1 MNKHIS
7 YKQDQLFVEDV
18 AVRDIT
24 GSLRTPF
31 YLYSRTTI
39 KDNFNRFTSSLEG
52 LDRIICYSV
61 KANSNLSVLETIAKL
76 GGGADVVSLGEY
88 RRALRAGID
97 PKKIVFSGVGKQDF
111 EIAETLKSSLLQ
123 FNIESVSELE
133 AINKIAI
140 NLNKLAPI
148 AFRVNP
154 DIDAGTH
161 ENISTGKADNKF
173 GIPISEAKEV
183 YQYASKL
190 DKIKIVGVDV
200 HIGSQITNL
209 NAFRQT
215 FENLEKLIYDLKER
229 NIHLDNVDIGGG
241 LGIKYTDDDIEPDL
255 NEYATLVKQ
264 KLGNLNCRI
273 IFEPG
278 RYIVGNSG
286 ILVTK
291 VLYKK
296 KSQNK
301 NFLITDAG
309 MNDFSR
315 TALYG
320 AAHRLIPLSQENIR
334 AETEIYDVVGP
345 VCESTDTFLRNH
357 LVENAE
363 EGDFLAF
370 LDVGAYGAVLSSE
383 YNTRPLVP
391 EIMVYKERYEIVR
404 SRPTYEEIFDKE
416 VIPNW
421 E

>member
-1 MNKHIS
+1 MNKQIL
-7 YKQDQLFVEDV
+7 YKLGQLFVEDV
-18 AVRDIT
+18 AVNEIAR
-24 GSLRTPF
+24 SLRTPF
-31 YLYSRTTI
+31 YVYSRAII
-39 KDNFNRFTSSLEG
+39 KDNFDRFKSSLEG
-52 LDRIICYSV
+52 LDGIICYSV

-76 GGGADVVSLGEY
+76 GGGADVVSLGEFQ
-88 RRALRAGID
+88 RALRAGID

-111 EIAETLKSSLLQ
+111 EIAEVLKSSLLQ
-123 FNIESVSELE
+123 FNVESLSELE
-133 AINKIAI
+133 MINEIAI
-140 NLNKLAPI
+140 SLNIEAPI

-173 GIPISEAKEV
+173 GIPIGNAKEI

-190 DKIKIVGVDV
+190 DKIKVVGIDV
-200 HIGSQITNL
+200 HIGSQISDL

-215 FENLEKLIYDLKER
+215 FEHLKKLIYDLNDI
-229 NIHLDNVDIGGG
+229 NIVLENIDIGGG
-241 LGIKYTDDDIEPDL
+241 LGIKYTEDDIQPDL
-255 NEYATLVKQ
+255 QEYGKLVKQ
-264 KLGNLNCRI
+264 ILGNLNCRI

-291 VLYKK
+291 VLHKK

-320 AAHRLIPLSQENIR
+320 AAHRLIPLSKEKSG
-334 AETEIYDVVGP
+334 ETEVYDVVGP
-345 VCESTDTFLRNH
+345 VCETTDTFLKNY
-357 LVENAE
+357 LVEKAE
-363 EGDFLAF
+363 AGDFFAF

-383 YNTRPLVP
+383 YNTRPLIP
-391 EIMVYKERYEIVR
+391 EIMVYKKRYQIVR
-404 SRPTYEEIFDKE
+404 PRPTYDEIFDKE
-416 VIPNW
+416 VMPNW

>member
-1 MNKHIS
+1 MNKNIS

-18 AVRDIT
+18 AVSEIT
-24 GSLRTPF
+24 NSLRTPF
-31 YLYSRTTI
+31 YVYSRTVI
-39 KDNFNRFTSSLEG
+39 EENFGRFKRSLEG
-52 LDRIICYSV
+52 LDSIICYSV

-88 RRALRAGID
+88 KRALIAGID
-97 PKKIVFSGVGKQDF
+97 PRKIVFSGVGKQDF
-111 EIAETLKSSLLQ
+111 EIAEILKSSLLQ

-133 AINKIAI
+133 MINKIASS
-140 NLNKLAPI
+140 LNKEAPI
-148 AFRVNP
+148 ALRVNP

-173 GIPISEAKEV
+173 GIPISDAVEI

-190 DKIKIVGVDV
+190 EKIKIVGIDV
-200 HIGSQITNL
+200 HIGSQISDL

-215 FENLEKLIYDLKER
+215 FEHLEKLIYELK
-229 NIHLDNVDIGGG
+229 NINIELENIDIGGG
-241 LGIKYTDDDIEPDL
+241 LGIKYTDDDLEPDL
-255 NEYATLVKQ
+255 QEYGGLVKRI
-264 KLGNLNCRI
+264 LGNLSCRI

-291 VLYKK
+291 VLHSKM
-296 KSQNK
+296 SQNK
-301 NFLITDAG
+301 SFLVTDAG

-320 AAHRLIPLSQENIR
+320 ATHRLIPLSKKKRGE
-334 AETEIYDVVGP
+334 EVYDVVGP
-345 VCESTDTFLRNH
+345 VCETTDTFLKNY
-357 LVENAE
+357 LVDKAK
-363 EGDFLAF
+363 EGDFFAF

-391 EIMVYKERYEIVR
+391 EIMVYKKRFEIVR
-404 SRPTYEEIFDKE
+404 TRPTYDEIFDKE
-416 VIPNW
+416 AIPTW
-421 E
+421 D

>member
-1 MNKHIS
+1 MNKKIS
-7 YKQDQLFVEDV
+7 YKLDQLFVEDV
-18 AVRDIT
+18 AVSEIT
-24 GSLRTPF
+24 NSLRTPF
-31 YLYSRTTI
+31 YVYSRTVI
-39 KDNFNRFTSSLEG
+39 EENFARFKRSFEG
-52 LDRIICYSV
+52 LDSIICYSV

-88 RRALRAGID
+88 KRALRAGID

-111 EIAETLKSSLLQ
+111 EIAEILKSSLLQ

-133 AINKIAI
+133 MINKIAI
-140 NLNKLAPI
+140 SLNKQAPI

-173 GIPISEAKEV
+173 GIPIADAKEI

-190 DKIKIVGVDV
+190 GKIKIVGLDV
-200 HIGSQITNL
+200 HIGSQISDL

-215 FENLEKLIYDLKER
+215 FEHLEKLIYDLK
-229 NIHLDNVDIGGG
+229 NINIKLENIDIGGG
-241 LGIKYTDDDIEPDL
+241 LGIKYTDDDLEPDL
-255 NEYATLVKQ
+255 QEYGALVKRI
-264 KLGNLNCRI
+264 LGNLSCRI

-291 VLYKK
+291 VLHNK

-301 NFLITDAG
+301 SFLITDAG

-320 AAHRLIPLSQENIR
+320 AAHRLIPLCKEKSG
-334 AETEIYDVVGP
+334 ETEVYDVVGP
-345 VCESTDTFLRNH
+345 VCETTDTFLKNY
-357 LVENAE
+357 LVEKAE
-363 EGDFLAF
+363 AGDFFAF

-391 EIMVYKERYEIVR
+391 EIMVYKERFEIVR
-404 SRPTYEEIFDKE
+404 SRPTYDEIFNKE
-416 VIPNW
+416 SIPNW

>member
-7 YKQDQLFVEDV
+7 YKLDQLFVEDV
-18 AVRDIT
+18 AVSEIT
-24 GSLRTPF
+24 SNLRTPF
-31 YLYSRTTI
+31 YVYSRTSI
-39 KDNFNRFTSSLEG
+39 KDNFDRFTRSLKG
-52 LDRIICYSV
+52 LDSIICYSV

-76 GGGADVVSLGEY
+76 RGGADVVSLGEY
-88 RRALRAGID
+88 HRALKAGID
-97 PKKIVFSGVGKQDF
+97 QKRIVFSGVGKQDF
-111 EIAETLKSSLLQ
+111 EIAEALKSSLLQ

-133 AINKIAI
+133 SINKIAVS
-140 NLNKLAPI
+140 LNKQAPI

-173 GIPISEAKEV
+173 GIPIDKAKEV
-183 YQYASKL
+183 YQYANKL
-190 DKIKIVGVDV
+190 EKIKIVGIDV
-200 HIGSQITNL
+200 HIGSQISNL

-215 FENLEKLIYDLKER
+215 FEHLAKLIDELKNI
-229 NIHLDNVDIGGG
+229 NIHLENIDIGGG
-241 LGIKYTDDDIEPDL
+241 LGIKYTDEDLEPDL
-255 NEYATLVKQ
+255 QEYSALVK
-264 KLGNLNCRI
+264 KILGHLNCRI

-278 RYIVGNSG
+278 RYIVGNCG

-296 KSQNK
+296 TSQNK

-320 AAHRLIPLSQENIR
+320 ATHKLIPLNKKKSGKTGIF
-334 AETEIYDVVGP
+334 DVVGP
-345 VCESTDTFLRNH
+345 VCESTDTFLKNY
-357 LVENAE
+357 LVEGAE
-363 EGDFLAF
+363 TGDFLAF

-391 EIMVYKERYEIVR
+391 EIMVYNKRYELVR
-404 SRPTYEEIFDKE
+404 SRPTYEEIFDRE
-416 VIPNW
+416 TMPNW

>member
-1 MNKHIS
+1 MNKNIS

-18 AVRDIT
+18 AVSEIT
-24 GSLRTPF
+24 NSLRTPF
-31 YLYSRTTI
+31 YVYSRTVI
-39 KDNFNRFTSSLEG
+39 EENFGRFKESLEG
-52 LDRIICYSV
+52 LDSIICYSV

-88 RRALRAGID
+88 KRALIAGID
-97 PKKIVFSGVGKQDF
+97 PRKIVFSGVGKQDF
-111 EIAETLKSSLLQ
+111 EIAEILKSSLLQ

-133 AINKIAI
+133 MINKIASS
-140 NLNKLAPI
+140 LNKEAPI
-148 AFRVNP
+148 ALRVNP

-173 GIPISEAKEV
+173 GIPISDAVEI

-190 DKIKIVGVDV
+190 EKIKIVGIDV
-200 HIGSQITNL
+200 HIGSQISDL

-215 FENLEKLIYDLKER
+215 FEHLEKLIYELK
-229 NIHLDNVDIGGG
+229 NINIELENIDIGGG
-241 LGIKYTDDDIEPDL
+241 LGIKYTDDDLEPDL
-255 NEYATLVKQ
+255 QEYGGLVKRI
-264 KLGNLNCRI
+264 LGNLSCRI

-291 VLYKK
+291 VLHSKM
-296 KSQNK
+296 SQNK
-301 NFLITDAG
+301 SFLVTDAG

-320 AAHRLIPLSQENIR
+320 ATHRLIPLSKKKRGE
-334 AETEIYDVVGP
+334 EVYDVVGP
-345 VCESTDTFLRNH
+345 VCETTDTFLKNY
-357 LVENAE
+357 LVEKAE
-363 EGDFLAF
+363 EGDFFAF

-391 EIMVYKERYEIVR
+391 EVMVYKKRFEIVR
-404 SRPTYEEIFDKE
+404 TRPTYDEIFDKE
-416 VIPNW
+416 AIPAW

>member
-7 YKQDQLFVEDV
+7 YKLDQLFVEDV
-18 AVRDIT
+18 AVSEIT
-24 GSLRTPF
+24 SNLRTPF
-31 YLYSRTTI
+31 YVYSRTSI
-39 KDNFNRFTSSLEG
+39 KDNFDRFTRSLTG
-52 LDRIICYSV
+52 LDSIICYSV

-76 GGGADVVSLGEY
+76 RGGADVVSLGEY
-88 RRALRAGID
+88 HRALKAGID
-97 PKKIVFSGVGKQDF
+97 QKRIVFSGVGKQDF
-111 EIAETLKSSLLQ
+111 EIAEALKSSLLQ

-133 AINKIAI
+133 SINKIAI
-140 NLNKLAPI
+140 SLNKQAPI

-173 GIPISEAKEV
+173 GIPIDKAKEV
-183 YQYASKL
+183 YQYANKL
-190 DKIKIVGVDV
+190 EKIKIVGIDV
-200 HIGSQITNL
+200 HIGSQISNL

-215 FENLEKLIYDLKER
+215 FEHLAKLIDELKNI
-229 NIHLDNVDIGGG
+229 NIHLENIDIGGG
-241 LGIKYTDDDIEPDL
+241 LGIKYTDEDLEPDL
-255 NEYATLVKQ
+255 QEYSALVK
-264 KLGNLNCRI
+264 KILGHLNCRI

-278 RYIVGNSG
+278 RYIVGNCG

-296 KSQNK
+296 TSQNK

-320 AAHRLIPLSQENIR
+320 ATHKLIPLYKKKSGKTGIF
-334 AETEIYDVVGP
+334 DVVGP
-345 VCESTDTFLRNH
+345 VCESTDTFLKNY
-357 LVENAE
+357 LVEGAE
-363 EGDFLAF
+363 TGDFLAF

-391 EIMVYKERYEIVR
+391 EIMVYNKRYELVR
-404 SRPTYEEIFDKE
+404 SRPTYEEIFDRE
-416 VIPNW
+416 TMPYW

>member
-7 YKQDQLFVEDV
+7 YKLDQLFVEDV
-18 AVRDIT
+18 AVSEIA
-24 GSLRTPF
+24 SNLRTPF
-31 YLYSRTTI
+31 YVYSRTSI
-39 KDNFNRFTSSLEG
+39 KDNFDRFARSLKG
-52 LDRIICYSV
+52 LDSIICYSV

-76 GGGADVVSLGEY
+76 RGGADVVSLGEY
-88 RRALRAGID
+88 HRALKAGID
-97 PKKIVFSGVGKQDF
+97 QKRIVFSGVGKQDF
-111 EIAETLKSSLLQ
+111 EIAEALKSSLLQ

-133 AINKIAI
+133 SINKIAVS
-140 NLNKLAPI
+140 LNKQAPI

-173 GIPISEAKEV
+173 GIPIDKAKEV
-183 YQYASKL
+183 YQYANKL
-190 DKIKIVGVDV
+190 EKIKIVGIDV
-200 HIGSQITNL
+200 HIGSQISNL

-215 FENLEKLIYDLKER
+215 FEHLAKLIDELKNI
-229 NIHLDNVDIGGG
+229 NIHLENIDIGGG
-241 LGIKYTDDDIEPDL
+241 LGIKYTDEDLEPNL
-255 NEYATLVKQ
+255 QEYSALVK
-264 KLGNLNCRI
+264 KILGHLNCRI

-278 RYIVGNSG
+278 RYIVGNCG

-296 KSQNK
+296 TSQNK

-320 AAHRLIPLSQENIR
+320 ATHKLIPLYKKKSGKTGIF
-334 AETEIYDVVGP
+334 DVVGP
-345 VCESTDTFLRNH
+345 VCESTDTFLKNYF
-357 LVENAE
+357 VEGAE
-363 EGDFLAF
+363 TGDFLAF

-391 EIMVYKERYEIVR
+391 EIMVYNARYELVR
-404 SRPTYEEIFDKE
+404 SRPTYEEIFDRETMPK
-416 VIPNW
+416 W

>member
-1 MNKHIS
+1 MNKQIS
-7 YKQDQLFVEDV
+7 YKRDQLFVEDV
-18 AVRDIT
+18 AVSEIT
-24 GSLRTPF
+24 NSLRTPF
-31 YLYSRTTI
+31 YVYSRTVI
-39 KDNFNRFTSSLEG
+39 EENFGRFKRSLEG
-52 LDRIICYSV
+52 LDSLICYSV

-88 RRALRAGID
+88 KRALIAGID
-97 PKKIVFSGVGKQDF
+97 PRKIVFSGVGKQDF
-111 EIAETLKSSLLQ
+111 EIVEVLKSSLLQ

-133 AINKIAI
+133 MINKIASS
-140 NLNKLAPI
+140 LNKEAPI
-148 AFRVNP
+148 ALRVNP

-173 GIPISEAKEV
+173 GIPISDAIEI

-190 DKIKIVGVDV
+190 EKIKIVGIDV
-200 HIGSQITNL
+200 HIGSQISDL

-215 FENLEKLIYDLKER
+215 FEHLEKLIYELK
-229 NIHLDNVDIGGG
+229 NINIELENIDIGGG
-241 LGIKYTDDDIEPDL
+241 LGIKYTDDDLEPDL
-255 NEYATLVKQ
+255 QEYGGLVKRI
-264 KLGNLNCRI
+264 LGNLSCRI

-291 VLYKK
+291 VLHSKM
-296 KSQNK
+296 SQNK
-301 NFLITDAG
+301 SFLVTDAG

-320 AAHRLIPLSQENIR
+320 ATHRLIPLSKKKRGE
-334 AETEIYDVVGP
+334 EVYDVVGP
-345 VCESTDTFLRNH
+345 VCETTDTFLKNY
-357 LVENAE
+357 LVEKAE
-363 EGDFLAF
+363 EGDFFAF

-391 EIMVYKERYEIVR
+391 EVMVYKKRFEIVR
-404 SRPTYEEIFDKE
+404 TRPTYDEIFDKE
-416 VIPNW
+416 AIPTW

>member
-7 YKQDQLFVEDV
+7 YKLDQLFVEGI
-18 AVRDIT
+18 AVSEIT
-24 GSLRTPF
+24 SNLRTPF
-31 YLYSRTTI
+31 YVYSRTSI
-39 KDNFNRFTSSLEG
+39 KDNFDRFARSLKG
-52 LDRIICYSV
+52 LDSLICYSV

-76 GGGADVVSLGEY
+76 RGGADVVSLGEY
-88 RRALRAGID
+88 HRALRAGID
-97 PKKIVFSGVGKQDF
+97 QKRIVFSGVGKQDF
-111 EIAETLKSSLLQ
+111 EIAEALKSSLLQ

-133 AINKIAI
+133 SINKIAVS
-140 NLNKLAPI
+140 LNKEAPI

-173 GIPISEAKEV
+173 GIPIDKAKEV
-183 YQYASKL
+183 YKYANTL
-190 DKIKIVGVDV
+190 EKIKIVGIDV
-200 HIGSQITNL
+200 HIGSQISNL

-215 FENLEKLIYDLKER
+215 FEHLAKLICELKNI
-229 NIHLDNVDIGGG
+229 NIHLENIDIGGG
-241 LGIKYTDDDIEPDL
+241 LGIKYTDDDLEPDL
-255 NEYATLVKQ
+255 QEYSTLVK
-264 KLGNLNCRI
+264 KILGNLNCRI

-278 RYIVGNSG
+278 RYIVGNCG

-296 KSQNK
+296 TTQNK

-320 AAHRLIPLSQENIR
+320 AAHRLIPLSKKKSGQ
-334 AETEIYDVVGP
+334 TGVFDVVGP
-345 VCESTDTFLRNH
+345 VCESTDTFLKNYF
-357 LVENAE
+357 VEGAE
-363 EGDFLAF
+363 AGDFLAF

-391 EIMVYKERYEIVR
+391 EIMVYDKRYEIVR

-416 VIPNW
+416 TMPNW

>member
-1 MNKHIS
+1 MNKQIS

-18 AVRDIT
+18 AMSEIT
-24 GSLRTPF
+24 RSLRTPF
-31 YLYSRTTI
+31 YVYSRAVI
-39 KDNFNRFTSSLEG
+39 KDNFDRFKRSIEG
-52 LDRIICYSV
+52 LDGIICYSV

-76 GGGADVVSLGEY
+76 GGGADVVSLGEFQ
-88 RRALRAGID
+88 RALRAGID

-111 EIAETLKSSLLQ
+111 EIAEMLKSSLLQ
-123 FNIESVSELE
+123 FNVESLSELE
-133 AINKIAI
+133 MINEIAI
-140 NLNKLAPI
+140 SLNIEAPI

-173 GIPISEAKEV
+173 GIPIGNAKEI

-190 DKIKIVGVDV
+190 DKIKVVGIDV
-200 HIGSQITNL
+200 HIGSQISDL

-215 FENLEKLIYDLKER
+215 FEHLKKLIYDLNDI
-229 NIHLDNVDIGGG
+229 NIALENIDIGGG
-241 LGIKYTDDDIEPDL
+241 LGIKYTEDDIQPDL
-255 NEYATLVKQ
+255 QEYGKLVKQ
-264 KLGNLNCRI
+264 TLGNLNCRI

-291 VLYKK
+291 VLHKK

-320 AAHRLIPLSQENIR
+320 ATHRLIPLTKEKSG
-334 AETEIYDVVGP
+334 ETEVYDVVGP
-345 VCESTDTFLRNH
+345 VCETTDTFLKNYP
-357 LVENAE
+357 VEKAE
-363 EGDFLAF
+363 AGDFFVF

-383 YNTRPLVP
+383 YNTRPLIP
-391 EIMVYKERYEIVR
+391 EIMVFNKRYEIVR
-404 SRPTYEEIFDKE
+404 PRPTYDEIFDKE
-416 VIPNW
+416 VMPNW

>member
-1 MNKHIS
+1 MNKQIS
-7 YKQDQLFVEDV
+7 YKNDQLFIESV
-18 AVRDIT
+18 AVSEIT
-24 GSLRTPF
+24 RSLRTPF
-31 YLYSRTTI
+31 YVYSRKII
-39 KDNFNRFTSSLEG
+39 KDNFDRFKRSIEG
-52 LDRIICYSV
+52 LDGIICYSV

-76 GGGADVVSLGEY
+76 GGGADVVSLGEFQ
-88 RRALRAGID
+88 RALRAGID

-111 EIAETLKSSLLQ
+111 EIAEMLKSSLLQ
-123 FNIESVSELE
+123 FNVESLSELE
-133 AINKIAI
+133 MINEIAI
-140 NLNKLAPI
+140 SLNIEAPI

-173 GIPISEAKEV
+173 GIPIGNAKEI

-190 DKIKIVGVDV
+190 DKIKVVGIDV
-200 HIGSQITNL
+200 HIGSQISDL

-215 FENLEKLIYDLKER
+215 FEHLKKLIYDLNDI
-229 NIHLDNVDIGGG
+229 NIALENIDIGGG
-241 LGIKYTDDDIEPDL
+241 LGIKYTEDDVQPDL
-255 NEYATLVKQ
+255 QEYGKLVKQ
-264 KLGNLNCRI
+264 ILGNLNCRI

-291 VLYKK
+291 VLHKK

-320 AAHRLIPLSQENIR
+320 ATHRLIPLTKEKSG
-334 AETEIYDVVGP
+334 ETEVYDVVGP
-345 VCESTDTFLRNH
+345 VCETTDTFLKNYP
-357 LVENAE
+357 VEKAE
-363 EGDFLAF
+363 AGDFFVF

-383 YNTRPLVP
+383 YNTRPLIP
-391 EIMVYKERYEIVR
+391 EIMVFNKRYEIVR
-404 SRPTYEEIFDKE
+404 PRPTYDEIFDKE
-416 VIPNW
+416 VMPNW

>member
-1 MNKHIS
+1 MNKQIS
-7 YKQDQLFVEDV
+7 YRMDQLYVEDV
-18 AVRDIT
+18 AVSEIT
-24 GSLRTPF
+24 DRLRTPF
-31 YLYSRTTI
+31 YVYSRNTI
-39 KDNFNRFTSSLEG
+39 KNNFDRFKRSIGELG
-52 LDRIICYSV
+52 GIICYSV
-61 KANSNLSVLETIAKL
+61 KANSNLSVLETIAQL

-88 RRALRAGID
+88 QRALKAGID
-97 PKKIVFSGVGKQDF
+97 KKKIVFSGVGKQDF

-123 FNIESVSELE
+123 YNIESVSELE
-133 AINKIAI
+133 TINKIALS
-140 NLNKLAPI
+140 LNRQAPI
-148 AFRVNP
+148 ALRVNP

-173 GIPISEAKEV
+173 GIPITDAKEI

-190 DKIKIVGVDV
+190 EKIKIVGVDV
-200 HIGSQITNL
+200 HIGSQISDL

-215 FENLEKLIYDLKER
+215 FENLAKLIYELK
-229 NIHLDNVDIGGG
+229 NIKIHIENIDIGGG
-241 LGIKYTDDDIEPDL
+241 LGIKYTDSDMEPDL
-255 NEYATLVKQ
+255 QEYCSMVRQ
-264 KLGNLNCRI
+264 ILGNLNCRI

-320 AAHRLIPLSQENIR
+320 AAHRLIPISKKNSGQ
-334 AETEIYDVVGP
+334 TEVYDVVGP
-345 VCESTDTFLRNH
+345 VCETTDTFLKNH
-357 LVENAE
+357 SLERAE
-363 EGDFLAF
+363 EGDYLAF

-391 EIMVYKERYEIVR
+391 EIMVYKKRFEMVR

-421 E
+421 K

>member
-1 MNKHIS
+1 MNKQIL
-7 YKQDQLFVEDV
+7 YKQGQLFVEDV
-18 AVRDIT
+18 AMSEIT
-24 GSLRTPF
+24 RSLRTPF
-31 YLYSRTTI
+31 YVYSRKII
-39 KDNFNRFTSSLEG
+39 KDNFDRFKRSIEG
-52 LDRIICYSV
+52 LDGIICYSV

-76 GGGADVVSLGEY
+76 GGGADVVSLGEFQ
-88 RRALRAGID
+88 RALRAGID

-111 EIAETLKSSLLQ
+111 EIAEMLKSSLLQ
-123 FNIESVSELE
+123 FNVESLSELE
-133 AINKIAI
+133 MINEIAI
-140 NLNKLAPI
+140 SLNIEAPI

-173 GIPISEAKEV
+173 GIPIGNAKEI

-190 DKIKIVGVDV
+190 DKIKVVGIDV
-200 HIGSQITNL
+200 HIGSQISDL

-215 FENLEKLIYDLKER
+215 FEHLKKLIYDLNDI
-229 NIHLDNVDIGGG
+229 NIALENIDIGGG
-241 LGIKYTDDDIEPDL
+241 LGIKYTEDDIQPDL
-255 NEYATLVKQ
+255 QEYGKLVKQ
-264 KLGNLNCRI
+264 TLGNLNCRI

-291 VLYKK
+291 VLHKK

-320 AAHRLIPLSQENIR
+320 ATHRLIPLTKEKSG
-334 AETEIYDVVGP
+334 ETEVYDVVGP
-345 VCESTDTFLRNH
+345 VCETTDTFLKNYP
-357 LVENAE
+357 VEKAE
-363 EGDFLAF
+363 AGDFFVF

-383 YNTRPLVP
+383 YNTRPLIP
-391 EIMVYKERYEIVR
+391 EIMVFNKRYEIVR
-404 SRPTYEEIFDKE
+404 PRPTYDEIFDKE
-416 VIPNW
+416 VMPNW

>member
-1 MNKHIS
+1 M
-7 YKQDQLFVEDV
+7 
-18 AVRDIT
+18 R
-24 GSLRTPF
+24 SL
-31 YLYSRTTI
+31 
-39 KDNFNRFTSSLEG
+39 KG
-52 LDRIICYSV
+52 LDSIICYSV

-76 GGGADVVSLGEY
+76 RGGADVVSLGEY
-88 RRALRAGID
+88 HRALKAGID
-97 PKKIVFSGVGKQDF
+97 QKRIVFSGVGKQDF
-111 EIAETLKSSLLQ
+111 EIAEALKSSLLQ

-133 AINKIAI
+133 SINKIAVS
-140 NLNKLAPI
+140 LNKQAPI

-173 GIPISEAKEV
+173 GIPIDKAKEV
-183 YQYASKL
+183 YQYANKL
-190 DKIKIVGVDV
+190 EKIKIVGIDV
-200 HIGSQITNL
+200 HIGSQISNL

-215 FENLEKLIYDLKER
+215 FEHLAKLIDELKNI
-229 NIHLDNVDIGGG
+229 NIHLENIDIGGG
-241 LGIKYTDDDIEPDL
+241 LGIKYTDEDLEPDL
-255 NEYATLVKQ
+255 QEYSALVK
-264 KLGNLNCRI
+264 KILGHLNCRI

-278 RYIVGNSG
+278 RYIVGNCG

-296 KSQNK
+296 TSQNK

-320 AAHRLIPLSQENIR
+320 ATHKLIPLYKKKSGKTGIF
-334 AETEIYDVVGP
+334 DVVGP
-345 VCESTDTFLRNH
+345 VCESTDTFLKNYF
-357 LVENAE
+357 VEGAE
-363 EGDFLAF
+363 TGDFLAF

-391 EIMVYKERYEIVR
+391 EIMVYNKRYELVR
-404 SRPTYEEIFDKE
+404 SRPTYKEIFDRE
-416 VIPNW
+416 TMPNW

>member
-1 MNKHIS
+1 MNKNIS

-18 AVRDIT
+18 AVSEIT
-24 GSLRTPF
+24 NSLRTPF
-31 YLYSRTTI
+31 YVYSRTVI
-39 KDNFNRFTSSLEG
+39 EENFGRFKRSLEG
-52 LDRIICYSV
+52 LDSIICYSV

-88 RRALRAGID
+88 KRALIAGID
-97 PKKIVFSGVGKQDF
+97 PRKIVFSGVGKQDF
-111 EIAETLKSSLLQ
+111 EIAEILKSSLLQ

-133 AINKIAI
+133 MINKIASS
-140 NLNKLAPI
+140 LNKEAPI
-148 AFRVNP
+148 ALRVNP

-173 GIPISEAKEV
+173 GIPISDAVEI

-190 DKIKIVGVDV
+190 EKIKIVGIDV
-200 HIGSQITNL
+200 HIGSQISDL

-215 FENLEKLIYDLKER
+215 FEHLEKLIYELK
-229 NIHLDNVDIGGG
+229 NINIELENIDIGGG
-241 LGIKYTDDDIEPDL
+241 LGIKYTDDDLEPDL
-255 NEYATLVKQ
+255 QEYGGLVKRI
-264 KLGNLNCRI
+264 LGNLSCRI

-291 VLYKK
+291 VLHSKM
-296 KSQNK
+296 SQNK
-301 NFLITDAG
+301 SFLVTDAG

-320 AAHRLIPLSQENIR
+320 ATHRLIPLSKKKRGE
-334 AETEIYDVVGP
+334 EVYDVVGP
-345 VCESTDTFLRNH
+345 VCETTDTFLKNY
-357 LVENAE
+357 LVEKAE
-363 EGDFLAF
+363 EGDFFAF

-391 EIMVYKERYEIVR
+391 EIMVYKKRFEIVR
-404 SRPTYEEIFDKE
+404 TRPTYDEIFDKE
-416 VIPNW
+416 AIPIW

>member
-1 MNKHIS
+1 MNKQIS
-7 YKQDQLFVEDV
+7 YRLDELFVEDV
-18 AVRDIT
+18 SVSEIAH
-24 GSLRTPF
+24 SLRTPF
-31 YLYSRTTI
+31 YVYSRSTI
-39 KDNFNRFTSSLEG
+39 KNNFVRFKKSMEG
-52 LDRIICYSV
+52 LDGIICYSV
-61 KANSNLSVLETIAKL
+61 KANSNLSVLETIAQL

-88 RRALRAGID
+88 QRALRAGID
-97 PKKIVFSGVGKQDF
+97 QKKIVFSGVGKQDF

-123 FNIESVSELE
+123 YNVESVSELE
-133 AINKIAI
+133 SINKIAVS
-140 NLNKLAPI
+140 LNRQAPI
-148 AFRVNP
+148 ALRVNP

-173 GIPISEAKEV
+173 GIPITNAKDI

-190 DKIKIVGVDV
+190 EKIKIVGVDV
-200 HIGSQITNL
+200 HIGSQISDL

-215 FENLEKLIYDLKER
+215 FENLAKLINELKNTSIHIE
-229 NIHLDNVDIGGG
+229 NIDIGGG
-241 LGIKYTDDDIEPDL
+241 LGIKYTENDAEPDL
-255 NEYATLVKQ
+255 REYCTLVRQ
-264 KLGNLNCRI
+264 ILGNLNCSI

-315 TALYG
+315 AALYG
-320 AAHRLIPLSQENIR
+320 AAHRLIPISKKNSG
-334 AETEIYDVVGP
+334 ETEVYDVVGP
-345 VCESTDTFLRNH
+345 VCETTDTFLKNH
-357 LVENAE
+357 IIERPE

-391 EIMVYKERYEIVR
+391 EIMVFNKRYEMVR
-404 SRPTYEEIFDKE
+404 SRPSYEEIFDKE
-416 VIPNW
+416 FIPDW
-421 E
+421 K

>member
-1 MNKHIS
+1 MNKQIL
-7 YKQDQLFVEDV
+7 YKQNQLFVEDV
-18 AVRDIT
+18 AMSEIT
-24 GSLRTPF
+24 RSLRTPF
-31 YLYSRTTI
+31 YVYSRAII
-39 KDNFNRFTSSLEG
+39 KDNFDRFKKSMEG
-52 LDRIICYSV
+52 LDGIICYSV

-76 GGGADVVSLGEY
+76 GGGADVVSLGEFQ
-88 RRALRAGID
+88 RALRAGID

-111 EIAETLKSSLLQ
+111 EITEMLKSSLLQ
-123 FNIESVSELE
+123 FNVESLSELE
-133 AINKIAI
+133 MINEIAI
-140 NLNKLAPI
+140 SLNIEAPI

-173 GIPISEAKEV
+173 GIPIGNAKEV

-190 DKIKIVGVDV
+190 DKIKVVGIDV
-200 HIGSQITNL
+200 HIGSQISNL

-215 FENLEKLIYDLKER
+215 FEHLKKLIYDLNDI
-229 NIHLDNVDIGGG
+229 NIVLENIDIGGG
-241 LGIKYTDDDIEPDL
+241 LGIKYTEDDIQPDL
-255 NEYATLVKQ
+255 QEYGKLVKEI
-264 KLGNLNCRI
+264 LGNLNCRI

-291 VLYKK
+291 VLHKK

-320 AAHRLIPLSQENIR
+320 AAHRLIPLSKEKSGEN
-334 AETEIYDVVGP
+334 EVYDVVGP
-345 VCESTDTFLRNH
+345 VCETTDTFLKNY
-357 LVENAE
+357 LVEKAE
-363 EGDFLAF
+363 AGDFFAF

-383 YNTRPLVP
+383 YNTRPLIP
-391 EIMVYKERYEIVR
+391 EIMVYKKRYQIVR
-404 SRPTYEEIFDKE
+404 PRPTYDEIFDKE
-416 VIPNW
+416 VMPNW

>member
-1 MNKHIS
+1 MNKQIS
-7 YKQDQLFVEDV
+7 YKLDQLFVEDV
-18 AVRDIT
+18 AVSEIT
-24 GSLRTPF
+24 NGLRTPF
-31 YLYSRTTI
+31 YVYSRTVI
-39 KDNFNRFTSSLEG
+39 EENFVRFKRSLEG
-52 LDRIICYSV
+52 LDSIICYSV

-76 GGGADVVSLGEY
+76 RGGADVVSLGEY
-88 RRALRAGID
+88 HRALKAGID
-97 PKKIVFSGVGKQDF
+97 QERIVFSGVGKQDF
-111 EIAETLKSSLLQ
+111 EIAEALKSSLLQ

-133 AINKIAI
+133 SINKIGI
-140 NLNKLAPI
+140 SLNKQAPI

-173 GIPISEAKEV
+173 GIPIDKAKEV
-183 YQYASKL
+183 YQYANKL
-190 DKIKIVGVDV
+190 EKIKIVGIDV
-200 HIGSQITNL
+200 HIGSQISNL

-215 FENLEKLIYDLKER
+215 FEHLAKLIDELKNI
-229 NIHLDNVDIGGG
+229 NIHLENIDIGGG
-241 LGIKYTDDDIEPDL
+241 LGIKYTDEDLEPNL
-255 NEYATLVKQ
+255 QEYSALVK
-264 KLGNLNCRI
+264 KILGHLNCRI

-278 RYIVGNSG
+278 RYIVGNCG

-296 KSQNK
+296 TSQNK

-320 AAHRLIPLSQENIR
+320 ATHKLIPLYKKKSGKTGIF
-334 AETEIYDVVGP
+334 DVVGP
-345 VCESTDTFLRNH
+345 VCESTDTFLKNY
-357 LVENAE
+357 LVEGAE
-363 EGDFLAF
+363 TGDFLAF

-391 EIMVYKERYEIVR
+391 EIMVYNKRYELVR
-404 SRPTYEEIFDKE
+404 SRPTYEEIFDRE
-416 VIPNW
+416 TMPNW

>member
-1 MNKHIS
+1 MNKQIL
-7 YKQDQLFVEDV
+7 YKQDKLFVENV
-18 AVRDIT
+18 AMSEIT
-24 GSLRTPF
+24 RSLRTPF
-31 YLYSRTTI
+31 YVYSRAVI
-39 KDNFNRFTSSLEG
+39 KDNFDRFKRSIEG
-52 LDRIICYSV
+52 LDGLICYSV
-61 KANSNLSVLETIAKL
+61 KANSNLAVLETIAKL
-76 GGGADVVSLGEY
+76 GGGADVVSLGEFQ
-88 RRALRAGID
+88 RALRAGID

-111 EIAETLKSSLLQ
+111 EIAEILKSSLLQ
-123 FNIESVSELE
+123 FNVESLSELE
-133 AINKIAI
+133 MINEIAI
-140 NLNKLAPI
+140 SLNIEAPI

-173 GIPISEAKEV
+173 GIPIGNAKEI

-190 DKIKIVGVDV
+190 DKIKVVGIDV
-200 HIGSQITNL
+200 HIGSQISDL

-215 FENLEKLIYDLKER
+215 FEHLKKLIYDLNDI
-229 NIHLDNVDIGGG
+229 NIVLENIDIGGG
-241 LGIKYTDDDIEPDL
+241 LGIKYTEDDIQPDL
-255 NEYATLVKQ
+255 QEYGKLVKQ
-264 KLGNLNCRI
+264 ILGNLNCRI

-291 VLYKK
+291 VLHKK

-320 AAHRLIPLSQENIR
+320 AAHRLIPLSREKSGE
-334 AETEIYDVVGP
+334 AEVYDVVGP
-345 VCESTDTFLRNH
+345 VCETTDTFLKNY
-357 LVENAE
+357 LVEKADA
-363 EGDFLAF
+363 GDFFAF

-383 YNTRPLVP
+383 YNTRPLIP
-391 EIMVYKERYEIVR
+391 EIMVYRKRYEIVR
-404 SRPTYEEIFDKE
+404 PRPTYDEIFDKE
-416 VIPNW
+416 VMPNW

>member
-1 MNKHIS
+1 MNNQIS
-7 YKQDQLFVEDV
+7 YRMDQLFVEDV
-18 AVRDIT
+18 AVSEIT
-24 GSLRTPF
+24 DSLRTPF
-31 YLYSRTTI
+31 YIYSRNTI
-39 KDNFNRFTSSLEG
+39 KNNFDRFKRSIGDLG
-52 LDRIICYSV
+52 GIICYSV
-61 KANSNLSVLETIAKL
+61 KANSNLSVLETIAEL

-88 RRALRAGID
+88 QRALKAGID
-97 PKKIVFSGVGKQDF
+97 KNKIVFSGVGKQDF

-123 FNIESVSELE
+123 YNVESVSELD
-133 AINKIAI
+133 AINKIAVS
-140 NLNKLAPI
+140 LNKQAPI
-148 AFRVNP
+148 ALRVNP

-173 GIPISEAKEV
+173 GVPITNAKEI

-190 DKIKIVGVDV
+190 EKIKIVGVDV
-200 HIGSQITNL
+200 HIGSQISDL

-215 FENLEKLIYDLKER
+215 FENLAKLLYELKKIKIHVE
-229 NIHLDNVDIGGG
+229 NIDIGGG
-241 LGIKYTDDDIEPDL
+241 LGIKYTDSDMEPDL
-255 NEYATLVKQ
+255 QEYCSMVRQ
-264 KLGNLNCRI
+264 ILGNLNSRI

-286 ILVTK
+286 ILVTQ

-320 AAHRLIPLSQENIR
+320 AAHRLIPVSRKSSRQSEV
-334 AETEIYDVVGP
+334 YDVVGP
-345 VCESTDTFLRNH
+345 VCETTDTFLKNH
-357 LVENAE
+357 SLERVE
-363 EGDFLAF
+363 EGDYLAF

-391 EIMVYKERYEIVR
+391 EIMVYKQRYEMVR

-421 E
+421 K

>member
-1 MNKHIS
+1 MNKQIL
-7 YKQDQLFVEDV
+7 YKQGQLFVEDV
-18 AVRDIT
+18 AMSEIT
-24 GSLRTPF
+24 RSLRTPF
-31 YLYSRTTI
+31 YVYSRAVI
-39 KDNFNRFTSSLEG
+39 KDNFDRFKRSIEG
-52 LDRIICYSV
+52 LDGIICYSV

-76 GGGADVVSLGEY
+76 GGGADVVSLGEFQ
-88 RRALRAGID
+88 RALRAGID

-111 EIAETLKSSLLQ
+111 EIAEMLKSSLLQ
-123 FNIESVSELE
+123 FNVESLSELE
-133 AINKIAI
+133 MINEIAI
-140 NLNKLAPI
+140 SLNIEAPI

-173 GIPISEAKEV
+173 GIPIGDAKEI

-190 DKIKIVGVDV
+190 DKIKVVGIDV
-200 HIGSQITNL
+200 HIGSQISNL

-215 FENLEKLIYDLKER
+215 FEHLKKLIYDLNDI
-229 NIHLDNVDIGGG
+229 NIVLENIDIGGG
-241 LGIKYTDDDIEPDL
+241 LGIKYTDDDIQPDL
-255 NEYATLVKQ
+255 QEYGKLVKQ
-264 KLGNLNCRI
+264 ILGNLNCRI

-291 VLYKK
+291 VLHKK

-320 AAHRLIPLSQENIR
+320 AAHRLIPLSKEKSGE
-334 AETEIYDVVGP
+334 ATVYDVVGP
-345 VCESTDTFLRNH
+345 VCETTDTFLKNY
-357 LVENAE
+357 LVEKADA
-363 EGDFLAF
+363 GDFFAF

-383 YNTRPLVP
+383 YNTRPLIP
-391 EIMVYKERYEIVR
+391 EIMVYRKRYEIVR
-404 SRPTYEEIFDKE
+404 PRPTYDEIFDKE
-416 VIPNW
+416 VMPNW

>member
-1 MNKHIS
+1 MNKQIS
-7 YKQDQLFVEDV
+7 YKHDQLFIESV
-18 AVRDIT
+18 AVSEIT
-24 GSLRTPF
+24 RSLRTPF
-31 YLYSRTTI
+31 YVYSRKII
-39 KDNFNRFTSSLEG
+39 KDNFDRFKKSIEG
-52 LDRIICYSV
+52 LDNIICYSV

-76 GGGADVVSLGEY
+76 GGGADVVSLGEFQ
-88 RRALRAGID
+88 RALRAGID

-111 EIAETLKSSLLQ
+111 EIAEILKSSLLQ
-123 FNIESVSELE
+123 FNVESLSELE
-133 AINKIAI
+133 MINEIAI
-140 NLNKLAPI
+140 SLNIEAPI

-173 GIPISEAKEV
+173 GIPIGNAKEI

-190 DKIKIVGVDV
+190 DKIKVVGIDV
-200 HIGSQITNL
+200 HIGSQISDL

-215 FENLEKLIYDLKER
+215 FEHLKKLIYDLNDI
-229 NIHLDNVDIGGG
+229 NIALENIDIGGG
-241 LGIKYTDDDIEPDL
+241 LGIKYTEDDIQPDL
-255 NEYATLVKQ
+255 QEYGKLVKQ
-264 KLGNLNCRI
+264 TLGNLNCRI

-291 VLYKK
+291 VLHKK

-320 AAHRLIPLSQENIR
+320 ATHRLIPLTKEKSG
-334 AETEIYDVVGP
+334 ETEVYDVVGP
-345 VCESTDTFLRNH
+345 VCETTDTFLKNYP
-357 LVENAE
+357 VEKAE
-363 EGDFLAF
+363 AGDFFVF

-383 YNTRPLVP
+383 YNTRPLIP
-391 EIMVYKERYEIVR
+391 EIMVFNKRYEIVR
-404 SRPTYEEIFDKE
+404 PRPTYDEIFDKE
-416 VIPNW
+416 VMPNW

>member
-1 MNKHIS
+1 MNKNIS

-18 AVRDIT
+18 AVSEIT
-24 GSLRTPF
+24 NSLRTPF
-31 YLYSRTTI
+31 YVYSRTVI
-39 KDNFNRFTSSLEG
+39 EENFGRFKRSLEG
-52 LDRIICYSV
+52 LDSMICYSV

-88 RRALRAGID
+88 KRALIAGID
-97 PKKIVFSGVGKQDF
+97 PRKIVFSGVGKQDF
-111 EIAETLKSSLLQ
+111 EIAEILKSSLLQ

-133 AINKIAI
+133 MINKIASR
-140 NLNKLAPI
+140 LNKEAPI

-173 GIPISEAKEV
+173 GIPISDAVEI

-190 DKIKIVGVDV
+190 EKIKIVGIDV
-200 HIGSQITNL
+200 HIGSQISDL

-215 FENLEKLIYDLKER
+215 FEHLEKLIYELK
-229 NIHLDNVDIGGG
+229 NINIELENIDIGGG
-241 LGIKYTDDDIEPDL
+241 LGIKYTDDDLEPDL
-255 NEYATLVKQ
+255 QEYGGLVKRI
-264 KLGNLNCRI
+264 LGNLSCRI

-291 VLYKK
+291 VLHSKM
-296 KSQNK
+296 SQNK
-301 NFLITDAG
+301 SFLVTDAG

-320 AAHRLIPLSQENIR
+320 ATHRLIPLSKKKRGE
-334 AETEIYDVVGP
+334 EVYDVVGP
-345 VCESTDTFLRNH
+345 VCETTDTFLKNY
-357 LVENAE
+357 LVEKAE
-363 EGDFLAF
+363 EGDFFAF

-391 EIMVYKERYEIVR
+391 EVMIYKKRFEIVR
-404 SRPTYEEIFDKE
+404 TRPTYDEIFDKE
-416 VIPNW
+416 AIPTW

>member
-1 MNKHIS
+1 MNKKIS
-7 YKQDQLFVEDV
+7 YKLDQLFVEDLDV
-18 AVRDIT
+18 SEIT
-24 GSLRTPF
+24 RSLRTPF
-31 YLYSRTTI
+31 YVYSRGII
-39 KDNFNRFTSSLEG
+39 KDNFDRFKRSLGG
-52 LDRIICYSV
+52 LDGIICYSV

-76 GGGADVVSLGEY
+76 GGGADVVSLGEFQ
-88 RRALRAGID
+88 RALRAGID

-133 AINKIAI
+133 MINKIARS
-140 NLNKLAPI
+140 LNKEAPI
-148 AFRVNP
+148 AIRVNP

-161 ENISTGKADNKF
+161 ESISTGKADNKF
-173 GIPISEAKEV
+173 GIPIGNAKEI

-190 DKIKIVGVDV
+190 DKIRVVGIDV
-200 HIGSQITNL
+200 HIGSQISNL

-215 FENLEKLIYDLKER
+215 FENLEKLINDLKDI
-229 NIHLDNVDIGGG
+229 NIVLENIDIGGG
-241 LGIKYTDDDIEPDL
+241 LGIKYTEDDIEPDVQK
-255 NEYATLVKQ
+255 YGKLVKQ
-264 KLGNLNCRI
+264 ILGNLNCRI

-291 VLYKK
+291 VLHKK

-320 AAHRLIPLSQENIR
+320 AAHRLIPLSKEKSG
-334 AETEIYDVVGP
+334 ETEVYDVVGP
-345 VCESTDTFLRNH
+345 VCETTDTFLKNYPI
-357 LVENAE
+357 EKAE
-363 EGDFLAF
+363 AGDFFAF
-370 LDVGAYGAVLSSE
+370 LDAGAYGAVLSSE
-383 YNTRPLVP
+383 YNTRPLIP
-391 EIMVYKERYEIVR
+391 EIMVYKKRYEIVR
-404 SRPTYEEIFDKE
+404 PRPTYDEIFDKE
-416 VIPNW
+416 VMPNW

>member
-1 MNKHIS
+1 MNKQIL
-7 YKQDQLFVEDV
+7 YKQDKLFVEDV
-18 AVRDIT
+18 AMSEIT
-24 GSLRTPF
+24 RSLRTPF
-31 YLYSRTTI
+31 YVYSRAVI
-39 KDNFNRFTSSLEG
+39 KDNFDRFKRSIEG
-52 LDRIICYSV
+52 LDGIICYSV

-76 GGGADVVSLGEY
+76 GGGADVVSLGEFQ
-88 RRALRAGID
+88 RALRAGID

-111 EIAETLKSSLLQ
+111 EIAEILKSSLLQ
-123 FNIESVSELE
+123 FNVESLSELE
-133 AINKIAI
+133 MINGMAIS
-140 NLNKLAPI
+140 LNIEAPI

-173 GIPISEAKEV
+173 GIPIGNAKEI
-183 YQYASKL
+183 YKYASKL
-190 DKIKIVGVDV
+190 DKIKVIGIDV
-200 HIGSQITNL
+200 HIGSQISDL

-215 FENLEKLIYDLKER
+215 FEHLKKLIYDLKDI
-229 NIHLDNVDIGGG
+229 NIVLENIDIGGG
-241 LGIKYTDDDIEPDL
+241 LGIKYTEDDIQPDL
-255 NEYATLVKQ
+255 QEYGKLVKQ
-264 KLGNLNCRI
+264 TLGNLNCRI

-291 VLYKK
+291 VLHKK

-320 AAHRLIPLSQENIR
+320 ATHRLIPLTKEKSG
-334 AETEIYDVVGP
+334 ETEVYDVVGP
-345 VCESTDTFLRNH
+345 VCETTDTFLKNYP
-357 LVENAE
+357 VEKAE
-363 EGDFLAF
+363 AGDFFVF

-383 YNTRPLVP
+383 YNTRPLIP
-391 EIMVYKERYEIVR
+391 EIMVFNKRYEIVR
-404 SRPTYEEIFDKE
+404 PRPTYDEIFDKE
-416 VIPNW
+416 VMPNW

>member
-1 MNKHIS
+1 MNKNIS

-18 AVRDIT
+18 AVSEIT
-24 GSLRTPF
+24 NSLRTPF
-31 YLYSRTTI
+31 YVYSRTVI
-39 KDNFNRFTSSLEG
+39 EENFGRFKRSLEG
-52 LDRIICYSV
+52 LDSIICYSV

-88 RRALRAGID
+88 KRALIAGID
-97 PKKIVFSGVGKQDF
+97 PRKIVFSGVGKQDF
-111 EIAETLKSSLLQ
+111 EIAEILKSSLLQ

-133 AINKIAI
+133 MINKIASS
-140 NLNKLAPI
+140 LNKEAPI
-148 AFRVNP
+148 ALRVNP

-173 GIPISEAKEV
+173 GIPISDAIEI

-190 DKIKIVGVDV
+190 EKIKIVGIDV
-200 HIGSQITNL
+200 HIGSQISDL

-215 FENLEKLIYDLKER
+215 FEHLEKLIYELK
-229 NIHLDNVDIGGG
+229 NINIELENIDIGGG
-241 LGIKYTDDDIEPDL
+241 LGIKYTDEDLEPDL
-255 NEYATLVKQ
+255 QEYGGLVKRI
-264 KLGNLNCRI
+264 LGNLSCRI

-291 VLYKK
+291 VLHSKM
-296 KSQNK
+296 SQNK
-301 NFLITDAG
+301 SFLVTDAG

-320 AAHRLIPLSQENIR
+320 ATHRLIPLSKKKRGE
-334 AETEIYDVVGP
+334 EVYDVVGP
-345 VCESTDTFLRNH
+345 VCETTDTFLKNY
-357 LVENAE
+357 LVEKAE
-363 EGDFLAF
+363 EGDFFAF
-370 LDVGAYGAVLSSE
+370 LDVGAYGAVLYSE

-391 EIMVYKERYEIVR
+391 EVMVYKKRFEIVR
-404 SRPTYEEIFDKE
+404 TRPTYDEIFDKE
-416 VIPNW
+416 AIPAW

>member
-1 MNKHIS
+1 MNKQIS
-7 YKQDQLFVEDV
+7 YKQDQLFVEGV
-18 AVRDIT
+18 AVSEIT
-24 GSLRTPF
+24 HNLRTPF
-31 YLYSRTTI
+31 YVYSRTVI
-39 KDNFNRFTSSLEG
+39 EENFGRFKRSLEG
-52 LDRIICYSV
+52 LDSLICYSV

-88 RRALRAGID
+88 KRALRAGID

-111 EIAETLKSSLLQ
+111 EIAEILKSSLLQ

-133 AINKIAI
+133 MINEIASS
-140 NLNKLAPI
+140 LNKEAPI

-173 GIPISEAKEV
+173 GIPIVDAIEI

-190 DKIKIVGVDV
+190 EKIKIVGVDV
-200 HIGSQITNL
+200 HIGSQISNL

-215 FENLEKLIYDLKER
+215 FEHLTKLIYDLKNI
-229 NIHLDNVDIGGG
+229 NIHLENIDIGGG
-241 LGIKYTDDDIEPDL
+241 LGIKYTDDDIEPNL
-255 NEYATLVKQ
+255 QEYGALVKQ
-264 KLGNLNCRI
+264 ILGNLNCRI

-278 RYIVGNSG
+278 RYIVGNCG

-291 VLYKK
+291 VLYSK

-301 NFLITDAG
+301 SFLITDAG

-320 AAHRLIPLSQENIR
+320 ASHRLIPLSKEKSSQ
-334 AETEIYDVVGP
+334 TEIYDVVGP
-345 VCESTDTFLRNH
+345 VCESTDTFLKNYP
-357 LVENAE
+357 LEKAE
-363 EGDFLAF
+363 AGDFLAF

-391 EIMVYKERYEIVR
+391 EVMVYNKRYEIVR

-416 VIPNW
+416 VMPKW

>member
-7 YKQDQLFVEDV
+7 YKLDQLFVEDV
-18 AVRDIT
+18 AVSEMT
-24 GSLRTPF
+24 SKMRTPF
-31 YLYSRTTI
+31 YVYSRTSI
-39 KDNFNRFTSSLEG
+39 KDNFDRFTRSFKG
-52 LDRIICYSV
+52 LDSIICYSV

-76 GGGADVVSLGEY
+76 QGGADVVSLGEY
-88 RRALRAGID
+88 RRALKAGID
-97 PKKIVFSGVGKQDF
+97 QKRIVFSGVGKQDF
-111 EIAETLKSSLLQ
+111 EIAEALKSSLLQ

-133 AINKIAI
+133 SINKIAVS
-140 NLNKLAPI
+140 LNKQAPI

-173 GIPISEAKEV
+173 GIPIDKAKEV
-183 YQYASKL
+183 YQYANKL
-190 DKIKIVGVDV
+190 EKIKIVGIDV
-200 HIGSQITNL
+200 HIGSQISNL

-215 FENLEKLIYDLKER
+215 FEHLAKLIDELKNI
-229 NIHLDNVDIGGG
+229 NIHLENIDIGGG
-241 LGIKYTDDDIEPDL
+241 LGIKYRDEDLEPDL
-255 NEYATLVKQ
+255 QEYSALVK
-264 KLGNLNCRI
+264 KILGHLNCRI

-278 RYIVGNSG
+278 RYIVGNCG

-296 KSQNK
+296 TSQNK

-320 AAHRLIPLSQENIR
+320 ATHKLIPLYKKKSGKS
-334 AETEIYDVVGP
+334 EIFDVVGP
-345 VCESTDTFLRNH
+345 VCESTDTFLKNY
-357 LVENAE
+357 LVEGAE
-363 EGDFLAF
+363 TGDFLAF

-391 EIMVYKERYEIVR
+391 EIMVYNKRYELVR
-404 SRPTYEEIFDKE
+404 SRPTYEEIFDRE
-416 VIPNW
+416 TMPNW